1 MARQQIEFI
10 IKPDGTVTE
19 QVSGVEGPR
28 CEDITRMIEERL
40 GEVTK
45 RDHKPEFWQQ
55 SVEQTGF
62 GEQSA
67 SVGGGPGGPGGPG
80 SGDGQ

>member
-1 MARQQIEFI
+1 MAKQQIEFV

-19 QVSGVEGPR
+19 QVSGAQGAN
-28 CEDITRMIEERL
+28 CEELTRLIEERL

-45 RDHKPEFWQQ
+45 REHTPEFWQR
-55 SVEQTGF
+55 TDIHTT

-67 SVGGGPGGPGGPG
+67 STGG
-80 SGDGQ
+80 DLH